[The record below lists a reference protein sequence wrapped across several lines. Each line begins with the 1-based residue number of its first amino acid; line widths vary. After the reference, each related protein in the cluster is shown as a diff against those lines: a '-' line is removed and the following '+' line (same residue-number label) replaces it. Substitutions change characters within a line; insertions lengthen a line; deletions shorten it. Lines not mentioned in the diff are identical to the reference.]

1 MDPDSAPA
9 VQRKN
14 MNNLNSVL
22 VEGNLTH
29 DPEVVTLKDGTM
41 LTRFSIGVNRS
52 FMNNQKQYIS
62 EVSFFVVVTWGKT
75 AENCAKF
82 LTKGRGIR
90 VLGRLRQEKWKTESD
105 ESRERVVI
113 VAEHVEFQPEK
124 KSDDSRMS
132 ENKTA
137 VPIDI
142 DPAIE
147 IPDPDEEMDEIDVF
161 QPEIHEKDGK
171 KAKS

>member
-1 MDPDSAPA
+1 
-9 VQRKN
+9 

-105 ESRERVVI
+105 ENRERVVI
-113 VAEHVEFQPEK
+113 VAEHVEFQPDK

-132 ENKTA
+132 EENKPA

-147 IPDPDEEMDEIDVF
+147 IPDPDETMDEIDVF

>member
-1 MDPDSAPA
+1 
-9 VQRKN
+9 